1 MTVELHDTPRKEKKE
16 KKSKKSKEKRDGEG
30 IGGVYVWSSDPH
42 ASAQHLGAIDEGK
55 TEKSKKDKKKRKAEE
70 EGEAMVVDPPGAFS
84 AYMPSLSLV
93 DCSLSDGS
101 R

>member
-1 MTVELHDTPRKEKKE
+1 MGTI
-16 KKSKKSKEKRDGEG
+16 GE
-30 IGGVYVWSSDPH
+30 
-42 ASAQHLGAIDEGK
+42 EK
-55 TEKSKKDKKKRKAEE
+55 TEKKSKKDKKKRRAEE
-70 EGEAMVVDPPGAFS
+70 EGEAMAVDPPGAFS